1 MVLSGGAHLSGLAG
15 SARRHANRLAECMF
29 ADPIADIAVL
39 GAPDTQ
45 DLYDEAN
52 AYEELMA
59 SSTALTIADAP
70 KMRRDRVQQFGDYS
84 FKVDEP
90 GRGSARVLS
99 LDGEWIQCSVLRRG
113 NWLSSE
119 KRGLFARG
127 MSGSPILSM
136 DGRAIGLI
144 STGDR
149 GPVLSENLPAWFFR
163 Q

>member
-1 MVLSGGAHLSGLAG
+1 
-15 SARRHANRLAECMF
+15 MF

-84 FKVDEP
+84 FKVDQP
-90 GRGSARVLS
+90 GEALRGCCRSTVNGS
-99 LDGEWIQCSVLRRG
+99 S

-144 STGDR
+144 STGDC